1 MDSDPLAP
9 RPESIVVAD
18 TSPPHYLILCDAL
31 SEPQK
36 KNSRRVLQNQL
47 NTPQ

>member
-9 RPESIVVAD
+9 RPESIVVAG

-31 SEPQK
+31 FEPQEK
-36 KNSRRVLQNQL
+36 TQEESYKTN
-47 NTPQ
+47 